1 MPVDLFCDAQELQFM
16 QTVADF
22 IPWMV
27 ECFCYGKFRP
37 HSLDH

>member
-1 MPVDLFCDAQELQFM
+1 M

-27 ECFCYGKFRP
+27 ECFCHGKFRP